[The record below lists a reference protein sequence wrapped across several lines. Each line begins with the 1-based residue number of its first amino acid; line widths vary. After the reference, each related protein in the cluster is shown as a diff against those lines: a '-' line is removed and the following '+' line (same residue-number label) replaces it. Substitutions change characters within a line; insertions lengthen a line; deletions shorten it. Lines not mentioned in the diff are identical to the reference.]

1 MSGTASRYIGGVPYD
16 PSRSVGRY
24 PNRASILSGP
34 TQRDYGGGQVIP
46 AATDGTGIALNPA
59 NGAVTSAGVDG
70 VGGNAMLLSALLGA
84 LSYAPDAYNALRDLF
99 GPQQAQAQTAPQGG
113 AQQGG
118 NDFGYA
124 PSGVNGAFVSGDLPA
139 GTAFPNN
146 SRFVTGPSGKIVDL
160 PQGAVQS
167 IDGIVD
173 LPDGTFFDATSHL
186 DLGGPSSNLPLAPV
200 EGLDFVPGDGG
211 SLMAPTD
218 GVTVGSTPADS
229 GTSWTNPFGI
239 RTGLEDTL
247 GSVGGVDL
255 ATGIAN
261 MGAGLAGAY
270 AARGLAG
277 RSPERQMGAT
287 IGSTLGGIVGSL
299 LGPAG
304 TFAGAAGGGMI
315 GGQIGAQPTI
325 GRNFAGVGTFTGDG
339 GLSWGQ
345 FGGDNG
351 GNAQDAQGAAAWF
364 TPALS
369 DLAQQYGYAFNPNA
383 AGAQIRIGGYNNF
396 DRNMPG
402 VGGFFYDM
410 AAPGG
415 QFGGSPERYTLRPD
429 QSTYGWGGSS
439 AFDRGDI
446 FTQNVLA
453 DLVARNVFTPG
464 GQAADYYGGNADYG
478 FYNSA
483 DPFSTNLAQRQ
494 AVIGGAWDTS
504 RHNALT
510 GMATPDQI
518 GQTFVGGDGGQW
530 MNRYTGQYIGPNLPT
545 SGMWLSG
552 DLVDPSGVS
561 IAGRVDSQGQIVA
574 APTADAPADGGYSLG
589 WFGSNG

>member
-24 PNRASILSGP
+24 PTRASILTGP
-34 TQRDYGGGQVIP
+34 TTRDYGGGAVMP
-46 AATDGTGIALNPA
+46 AATDGTGIALDPA
-59 NGAVTSAGVDG
+59 NGTVRAAPMAGAS
-70 VGGNAMLLSALLGA
+70 GNNALLLSALLGA
-84 LSYAPDAYNALRDLF
+84 LSYAPDAYNWLSKQL
-99 GPQQAQAQTAPQGG
+99 GPDQAQTNSGQQAGGNTTAGGGSGTGG
-113 AQQGG
+113 A
-118 NDFGYA
+118 Y
-124 PSGVNGAFVSGDLPA
+124 VSGDLGA
-139 GTAFPNN
+139 GTAFPNGA
-146 SRFVTGPSGKIVDL
+146 RFITGPSGKVVDL
-160 PQGAVQS
+160 PQGAVQG

-173 LPDGTFFDATSHL
+173 LPDGSFFDATSYL
-186 DLGGPSSNLPLAPV
+186 DLPGNTSSLPMAPV

-211 SLMAPTD
+211 SLMAPVD
-218 GVTVGSTPADS
+218 GVTVGSAAPSDTGINWS
-229 GTSWTNPFGI
+229 NPFGV
-239 RTGLEDTL
+239 RTGLEETL
-247 GSVGGVDL
+247 GTLGGVDVANGL
-255 ATGIAN
+255 AN
-261 MGAGLAGAY
+261 MGAGIMGAY
-270 AARGLAG
+270 ATRGLAG
-277 RSPERQMGAT
+277 RSPERQMSAT
-287 IGSTLGGIVGSL
+287 IGSTLSGAIGSL

-304 TFAGAAGGGMI
+304 AFAGAAGGGAI

-351 GNAQDAQGAAAWF
+351 GNADDAQGAAAWF
-364 TPALS
+364 TPALQS
-369 DLAQQYGYAFNPNA
+369 LAQQYGYAFNPNA

-429 QSTYGWGGSS
+429 QSTYGWGGNS
-439 AFDRGDI
+439 AFGRGDV

-478 FYNSA
+478 FYNPA
-483 DPFSTNLAQRQ
+483 DDFQTNLQNRQ
-494 AVIGGAWDTS
+494 AIIGGAWDTA
-504 RHNALT
+504 RHNALS
-510 GMATPDQI
+510 GAATPDQI
-518 GQTFVGGDGGQW
+518 QNVFVGGDGGQW
-530 MNRYTGQYIGPNLPT
+530 MNRYTGQHIGWNLPT
-545 SGMWLSG
+545 EAFWQGG
-552 DLVDPSGVS
+552 DLVDSSGQS
-561 IAGRVDSQGQIVA
+561 IAGRVDSQGLI
-574 APTADAPADGGYSLG
+574 APVDGSPLGAFDGADLG

>member
-1 MSGTASRYIGGVPYD
+1 MTGTASRYIGGVPYD

-34 TQRDYGGGQVIP
+34 TTRDYGGGTVIP
-46 AATDGTGIALNPA
+46 AATDGTGIALNPE
-59 NGAVTSAGVDG
+59 NGAVRSAGVDG
-70 VGGNAMLLSALLGA
+70 VGGGGNALLLSALLGA

-99 GPQQAQAQTAPQGG
+99 GPSEAQAQTAPQGG
-113 AQQGG
+113 GDAPVGG
-118 NDFGYA
+118 GTA
-124 PSGVNGAFVSGDLPA
+124 AGGAYVSGDLGA
-139 GTAFPNN
+139 GASFPTG
-146 SRFVTGPSGKIVDL
+146 SRFVTGPAGKVVDL
-160 PQGAVQS
+160 PPGAVQG
-167 IDGIVD
+167 IDGMVD
-173 LPDGTFFDATSHL
+173 LPNGGFYDATSYL
-186 DLGGPSSNLPLAPV
+186 DLPGNTSSLPMAPV

-229 GTSWTNPFGI
+229 SVNWSNPFGI

-325 GRNFAGVGTFTGDG
+325 GRNFAGVGTFGGDG

-345 FGGDNG
+345 MGGDNG
-351 GNAQDAQGAAAWF
+351 GNADDALAAANWF
-364 TPALS
+364 TPALNA
-369 DLAQQYGYAFNPNA
+369 LAQQYGYAFNPNA

-429 QSTYGWGGSS
+429 QSTYSWGGNS
-439 AFDRGDI
+439 AFDRGDV

-453 DLVARNVFTPG
+453 DLVARNVYTPG
-464 GQAADYYGGNADYG
+464 GAAADYYGGNADYG
-478 FYNSA
+478 FYNPA
-483 DPFSTNLAQRQ
+483 DPFGTNLAQRQ
-494 AVIGGAWDTS
+494 AIIGGAWDTA

-518 GQTFVGGDGGQW
+518 ENVFVRGDGGQW
-530 MNRYTGQYIGPNLPT
+530 MNRYTGQHVGWNLPAE
-545 SGMWLSG
+545 GYWQG
-552 DLVDPSGVS
+552 GALVDASGQV
-561 IAGRVDSQGQIVA
+561 AGLGGGGF
-574 APTADAPADGGYSLG
+574 DGATLG

>member
-24 PNRASILSGP
+24 PTRSSILSGP

-99 GPQQAQAQTAPQGG
+99 GPRDAQAQTGGAAADTPDVATGGAGIGTNTAALLGRGGYNGTDLAMAQALDQGG
-113 AQQGG
+113 FAAGSPATQWIGQGG
-118 NDFGYA
+118 NWT
-124 PSGVNGAFVSGDLPA
+124 GAFEPGSLTVDQGATMRLLDAPMGSLGQSGDLGGFTQMASVSAPA
-139 GTAFPNN
+139 
-146 SRFVTGPSGKIVDL
+146 
-160 PQGAVQS
+160 
-167 IDGIVD
+167 
-173 LPDGTFFDATSHL
+173 
-186 DLGGPSSNLPLAPV
+186 
-200 EGLDFVPGDGG
+200 
-211 SLMAPTD
+211 D
-218 GVTVGSTPADS
+218 GVTVGSAPADGG

-261 MGAGLAGAY
+261 MGAGIAGAY

-277 RSPERQMGAT
+277 RSPERQMGAS
-287 IGSTLGGIVGSL
+287 IGSTLGGLVGSL

-325 GRNFAGVGTFTGDG
+325 GRNFAGVGTFGGDG

-345 FGGDNG
+345 MGGDNG
-351 GNAQDAQGAAAWF
+351 GNADDAQAAANWF
-364 TPALS
+364 TPALNA
-369 DLAQQYGYAFNPNA
+369 LAQQYGYAFNPNA

-429 QSTYGWGGSS
+429 QSTYGWGDNN
-439 AFDRGDI
+439 AFGRGDI

-464 GQAADYYGGNADYG
+464 GQGADYYGGNADYG

-510 GMATPDQI
+510 GAATPDQI
-518 GQTFVGGDGGQW
+518 GQTFVDTGGGLM
-530 MNRYTGQYIGPNLPT
+530 MNRYTGQYVGVGMPTEGTWQGGQLVGSDGNIIG
-545 SGMWLSG
+545 
-552 DLVDPSGVS
+552 
-561 IAGRVDSQGQIVA
+561 QA
-574 APTADAPADGGYSLG
+574 APAQPDY
-589 WFGSNG
+589 GSNG